1 MFRRDPVA
9 DGKIGPV
16 NAATNTVSAIMGKNR
31 DDKTPNSKAWIAGA
45 VLGPIFLL
53 ALVGLGFFLLARRRR
68 KRAMLLEQ
76 DRDKAPPYSEA
87 VPNGHDSAE
96 KSFSVA
102 HVGAHQDAKYGDPIN
117 SVELAHTQS
126 PIAEMDESQGPMP
139 ELHDTQR
146 AGPVFEL
153 ESPAG
158 TNVPSIRIVP
168 DTPEMPQGTND
179 TEASAI
185 SHANNGLETTE
196 VHEPQVVS
204 GATQNP
210 TGTDVHESP
219 AVTDTIASTKGI
231 DDFNALTESN
241 ANELPNTTD
250 APETP
255 IMTSATEAPKRTDEL
270 FLESGD
276 EKTK

>member
-16 NAATNTVSAIMGKNR
+16 NAATNTVNAIMGKNR
-31 DDKTPNSKAWIAGA
+31 DDKSPDSKAWIAGA
-45 VLGPIFLL
+45 VLGPIFFL

-68 KRAMLLEQ
+68 KRAMLLDQ

-117 SVELAHTQS
+117 SIELEHTQS

-139 ELHDTQR
+139 ELDDTQR
-146 AGPVFEL
+146 TKAVFEL

-168 DTPEMPQGTND
+168 DTPEMPQGTKD
-179 TEASAI
+179 TEASTK
-185 SHANNGLETTE
+185 SHADDGLEAMD
-196 VHEPQVVS
+196 VREPPLVS
-204 GATQNP
+204 DGSQNP
-210 TGTDVHESP
+210 TGTNVHEGP
-219 AVTDTIASTKGI
+219 AVTDTTASTRGTDGI
-231 DDFNALTESN
+231 KALTESN
-241 ANELPNTTD
+241 ANEISKTTD

-255 IMTSATEAPKRTDEL
+255 TMTSATEAPKRTDEL

-276 EKTK
+276 EQTK